1 MEKIFKAKHVD
12 NGDWIEFDILKDSL
26 NHSKSDGGVYDK
38 DKVVREF
45 TTLQKRF
52 SNYDI
57 DKNTICQY
65 TGIDDKEGN
74 RIFEGD
80 EFDCDGI
87 CAFKDGAFRYVTEKN
102 NKSLTAGCLNLKL
115 KLTGHNIHDRG

>member
-1 MEKIFKAKHVD
+1 MEKIFKAKRLD
-12 NGDWIEFDILKDSL
+12 NGEWVEFDLDTYSCHRKGCTPHVNKHFAHKMPI
-26 NHSKSDGGVYDK
+26 N
-38 DKVVREF
+38 
-45 TTLQKRF
+45 
-52 SNYDI
+52 
-57 DKNTICQY
+57 KNTICQY
-65 TGIDDKEGN
+65 TGINDSQGN